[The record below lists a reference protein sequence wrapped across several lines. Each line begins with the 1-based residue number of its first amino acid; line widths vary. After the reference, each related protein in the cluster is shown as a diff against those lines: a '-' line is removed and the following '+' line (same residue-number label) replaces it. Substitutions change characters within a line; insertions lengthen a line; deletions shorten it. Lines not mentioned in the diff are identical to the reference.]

1 MSSSRKPILLA
12 VFALL
17 GAGLYF
23 IFNGGVGDIGPTPPK
38 PTPTNKADTRA
49 PTDDPSP
56 SFDLVCHT
64 ADTGGDERTREL
76 AISWLDTQAR
86 ERNTLSSEQTTWL
99 LDTLHAG
106 GHPEWKPGY
115 RQWFY
120 NSAFN
125 ALHRSEASQPLTRL
139 LAGLAEK
146 DPDPILR
153 LYALQHIGTQRANGR
168 LSGPL
173 ALEIHELLRRLLGTD
188 PATSGTVIDLLA
200 TWDGEG
206 NSSDPASRARAA
218 AMAEDRALATD
229 VRITALH
236 TAGPESLAPARRL
249 AVDTTQPVLLRKAAI
264 ACIGRH
270 GTESDFADLKKLSSE
285 SSRLAQA
292 AEPALS
298 TIRHRISNPGAPE
311 PIPF

>member
-1 MSSSRKPILLA
+1 MKPSRLPVLLA

-17 GAGLYF
+17 GIGLYLA
-23 IFNGGVGDIGPTPPK
+23 FNGGAGDTRPTSPNPA
-38 PTPTNKADTRA
+38 PTNLTDAGA

-56 SFDLVCHT
+56 SLDLVRHT
-64 ADTGGDERTREL
+64 ADTGGDKRTREL
-76 AISWLDTQAR
+76 AIAWLDTQAR
-86 ERNTLSSEQTTWL
+86 EGNTLSSEQTTWL

-106 GHPEWKPGY
+106 GHPDWDPGY

-218 AMAEDRALATD
+218 AMAEDRSLATD

-249 AVDTTQPVLLRKAAI
+249 AVDTSEPVLLRKAAI

-270 GTESDFADLKKLSSE
+270 GGEADFADLKKLSGE

-292 AEPALS
+292 ADPALTAIQQRLS
-298 TIRHRISNPGAPE
+298 HPHAPE